1 MRSRKKV
8 LDSLE
13 ASYREAYDLAGERDD
28 DEAMARLDLDF
39 QRDQLHLEILLDVRD
54 LLTSD
59 TPDDEPEKRSLLDE
73 GSALIEK
80 AGKLRRITRFR

>member
-1 MRSRKKV
+1 MRSRKRV

-13 ASYREAYDLAGERDD
+13 SSYREAYERAGERGDE
-28 DEAMARLDLDF
+28 EAMARLDLDF

-54 LLTSD
+54 LLTPEAVEQE
-59 TPDDEPEKRSLLDE
+59 PDKRSLLDE
-73 GSALIEK
+73 GTALMEK